1 MKALEHGVVRVSEAA
16 CRLRGF
22 TLIEMV
28 VTLAIVAVLLVVAVP
43 SLADLVATQRV
54 KTGAF
59 DLYASLAYAR
69 SEAIK
74 RNVVIDI
81 APRNSNLAN
90 GWQVLSGTTVLRD
103 QTGFSGISV
112 AGPSG
117 TVSFDPEG
125 RLTAAGRVDFRLT
138 AANSALVIPRCVVVD
153 VSGRPSIRLDRNQ
166 DGNCVN
172 G

>member
-1 MKALEHGVVRVSEAA
+1 M
-16 CRLRGF
+16 
-22 TLIEMV
+22 
-28 VTLAIVAVLLVVAVP
+28 AVP
-43 SLADLVATQRV
+43 SLADLVAAQRV

-81 APRNSNLAN
+81 APRNNNLAN

-103 QTGFSGISV
+103 QAGFSGVSV
-112 AGPSG
+112 AGPAG
-117 TVSFDPEG
+117 TVSYDPEG
-125 RLTAAGRVDFRLT
+125 RLTAAGRIDFFLT
-138 AANSALVIPRCVVVD
+138 ASHSALVTPRCVVVD
-153 VSGRPSIRLDRNQ
+153 VSGSPSIRLDRNQ
-166 DGNCVN
+166 DGICVN

>member
-1 MKALEHGVVRVSEAA
+1 MPPARFHADRDGGHPGHCRGIAGRGCPVTGGLGCDAA
-16 CRLRGF
+16 RQNR
-22 TLIEMV
+22 
-28 VTLAIVAVLLVVAVP
+28 
-43 SLADLVATQRV
+43 
-54 KTGAF
+54 AF

-138 AANSALVIPRCVVVD
+138 AANSALVIPRCVAVD